1 MKLSDMKS
9 CGKKDP
15 KDKKRCHYDSGVSRL
30 GVRIVSIK
38 LAYD

>member
-15 KDKKRCHYDSGVSRL
+15 NGKKNCHYDLGISRL
-30 GVRIVSIK
+30 GVRIVSITIK
-38 LAYD
+38 LA

>member
-15 KDKKRCHYDSGVSRL
+15 KGKKNCHYDLGISWL
-30 GVRIVSIK
+30 GVRIVLLSN
-38 LAYD
+38 